1 LLQQLIE
8 FFNTEPGS
16 PNYGPGC
23 TPIQFFVIWHNHL
36 AERII
41 SSQYDVATFLSFE
54 IETNLFE
61 GLNTITAGK
70 HQWGQV
76 LYCNILEVSGVNELP
91 RSKLRGIVRLTH
103 IFVTTAY

>member
-1 LLQQLIE
+1 MLQQLIE

-61 GLNTITAGK
+61 GLNTITAGDL
-70 HQWGQV
+70 WQV
-76 LYCNILEVSGVNELP
+76 THTAT
-91 RSKLRGIVRLTH
+91 RRASKLSVGTARLSSSSAAT
-103 IFVTTAY
+103 